1 MIELKIDREFEE
13 LIPPL
18 TEEEYKGLENNILEN
33 GFNPAFPIITWN
45 GLIIDGHNR
54 YSVCRRHGIE
64 FKTIEQDFASRSA
77 VLMWI
82 MDNQLARRN
91 INLITRKY
99 LTGRR
104 YKEEKKA
111 VGGYDYV
118 RSGGSNFPPI
128 KTAERIGAQVGMSDR
143 VGIVK
148 NAFVLTIPTGWKE
161 TTQTFFKTVKLKSV
175 EKHI

>member
-1 MIELKIDREFEE
+1 MGA
-13 LIPPL
+13 IPKKFFKEKAKANQVR
-18 TEEEYKGLENNILEN
+18 TEE
-33 GFNPAFPIITWN
+33 
-45 GLIIDGHNR
+45 NR
-54 YSVCRRHGIE
+54 VCQVPDKQKIE

-143 VGIVK
+143 VI
-148 NAFVLTIPTGWKE
+148 AHYPLFSFS
-161 TTQTFFKTVKLKSV
+161 FFPSPL
-175 EKHI
+175 